1 MKRKII
7 AVVLVV
13 LAAMSFAFAGKG
25 DSSIGVQIG
34 SGADAFG
41 MSSGETSKV
50 AMEIG
55 FYLAGS
61 YEYGLSDSFGLKAEA
76 GINSFSKMVV
86 SDGKNTGSST
96 SERPMSAALYA
107 GFVYDIP
114 IGREGMFAIDL
125 GAGVDTLIFKVSK
138 KAKTI
143 ASVGIGFDT
152 TIKFNLSDNVSI
164 TSNARIGVPLLYTDE
179 SYKQILK
186 DMGVLNFTMKS
197 SFGVVYTL

>member
-41 MSSGETSKV
+41 MSSGSKSGV
-50 AMEIG
+50 VMELG

-61 YEYGLSDSFGLKAEA
+61 YEYGLSDSFGLKAEV
-76 GINSFSKMVV
+76 GINSFSKQIV
-86 SDGKNTGSST
+86 SDGKNTAT
-96 SERPMSAALYA
+96 SKLDRPMGVALYA

-114 IGREGMFAIDL
+114 IGREEMFAIDL
-125 GAGVDTLIFKVSK
+125 GAGVDTLISK
-138 KAKTI
+138 ISKTAETVAAI
-143 ASVGIGFDT
+143 GIGFDT
-152 TIKFNLSDNVSI
+152 TIKFNLSSQVSI
-164 TSNARIGVPLLYTDE
+164 ISNARIGVPLLNTNE
-179 SYKQILK
+179 NHPKSLEEA
-186 DMGVLNFTMKS
+186 GLFNFTAKS